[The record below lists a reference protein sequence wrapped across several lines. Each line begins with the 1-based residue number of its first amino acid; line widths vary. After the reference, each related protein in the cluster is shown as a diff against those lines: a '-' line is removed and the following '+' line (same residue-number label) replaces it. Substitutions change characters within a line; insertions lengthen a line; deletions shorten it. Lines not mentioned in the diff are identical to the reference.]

1 MWRVACGV
9 WRVANTRGPS
19 GTVQGVCKRVAN
31 THDLSGTVQSM
42 HAPHTGPK
50 TRLIKALHQLF
61 VAALQHAARQDYG
74 EWPAALASKA
84 LSAC

>member
-9 WRVANTRGPS
+9 WRVANTRDP
-19 GTVQGVCKRVAN
+19 
-31 THDLSGTVQSM
+31 SGTVQSM

-50 TRLIKALHQLF
+50 TRLIEALHQLF